1 MNIKLILTS
10 LSLVSLLS
18 GCAPSL
24 GLRLGAPD
32 VAFEEK
38 EERKITSQTAAG
50 VKVKVG
56 AFLDARAS
64 DTIVVIDG
72 REVRSEGEIGA
83 AVQAGLERQLREAG
97 ARIALLQAPTIEGEV
112 IDWRAKVSPDF
123 PTSEV
128 VAKAKIKITLRGTK
142 SEVLYRAT
150 YAGDANKKHPFLGE
164 KDVQATLGNA
174 MASAIEAAVED
185 DALIGRISSR

>member
-1 MNIKLILTS
+1 MNTKSFLTS

-32 VAFEEK
+32 VALEEK
-38 EERKITSQTAAG
+38 EEAKVPAQTAVGA
-50 VKVKVG
+50 KVKVG
-56 AFLDARAS
+56 SFLDARAS

-72 REVRSEGEIGA
+72 REVRSEGEIGT

-97 ARIALLQAPTIEGEV
+97 ARIALLQAPVIEGEV
-112 IDWRAKVSPDF
+112 VEWRAKVTPNF
-123 PTSEV
+123 PASEV

-142 SEVLYRAT
+142 SEVVYRAT
-150 YAGDANKKHPFLGE
+150 YSGDANKTHPFLGE

-174 MASAIEAAVED
+174 MASAIGAAVKD
-185 DALIGRISSR
+185 DALVGRVTAR

>member
-1 MNIKLILTS
+1 MKTKLFVTS

-18 GCAPSL
+18 ACSPSL

-32 VAFEEK
+32 VTLEEK
-38 EERKITSQTAAG
+38 DPPKVIAQTAAG
-50 VKVKVG
+50 AKVKVG
-56 AFLDARAS
+56 SFLDARAS
-64 DTIVVIDG
+64 DTLVVIDG

-83 AVQAGLERQLREAG
+83 AVQTGLERQLRDAG

-112 IDWRAKVSPDF
+112 IDWRAKVTPNF
-123 PTSEV
+123 PASEV
-128 VAKAKIKITLRGTK
+128 VAKAKIKITLRGPK

-150 YAGDANKKHPFLGE
+150 YAGDANKTHPFLGE

-174 MASAIEAAVED
+174 MASAIEAAVRDE
-185 DALIGRISSR
+185 ALIGRISVR

>member
-1 MNIKLILTS
+1 MKTKFFLTS

-38 EERKITSQTAAG
+38 EQSKVDAQALSGA
-50 VKVKVG
+50 KVKVG
-56 AFLDARAS
+56 SFLDARAS
-64 DTIVVIDG
+64 DTIVVVDG

-83 AVQAGLERQLREAG
+83 AVQAGLERQLRDAG
-97 ARIALLQAPTIEGEV
+97 ARIALLQAPTIDGEV
-112 IDWRAKVSPDF
+112 IEWRAKVTPDF
-123 PTSEV
+123 PASEV
-128 VAKAKIKITLRGTK
+128 VAKAKIKITLRGPK
-142 SEVLYRAT
+142 SEVLYRST
-150 YAGDANKKHPFLGE
+150 YVGDANKKHPFLGE

-174 MASAIEAAVED
+174 MASAIEVAVQDET
-185 DALIGRISSR
+185 LIGRITAR